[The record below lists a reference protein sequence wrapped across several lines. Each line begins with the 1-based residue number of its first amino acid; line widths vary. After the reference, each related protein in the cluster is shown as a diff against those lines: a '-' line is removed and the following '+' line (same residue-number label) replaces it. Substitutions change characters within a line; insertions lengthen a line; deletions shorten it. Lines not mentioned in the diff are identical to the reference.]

1 MESKHKNALIGAL
14 LAVVFV
20 MAVGYAAFAQ
30 TLTINGSATITSTWN
45 VHFDTTKTSGT
56 DVISPTTGAGGTQAP
71 TGSVGYEDEGQKANI
86 TAQLNQPGDKVV
98 FTLTIKNEGN
108 IAATLATPVVTLNGG
123 GSDAN
128 PDDLIVKEGNIIFTV
143 TAPTPTTINNPVP
156 PIVTLLGKPENFE
169 NTIGKPAIITKKR
182 VPTTVKRLI
191 ILETYLTVSLP
202 GRIPGI

>member
-45 VHFDTTKTSGT
+45 VHFDTTKTSGS

-71 TGSVGYEDEGQKANI
+71 TGSVGYEDNGQKANI

-128 PDDLIVKEGNIIFTV
+128 PDGLIVKEGNIIFTV
-143 TAPTPTTINNPVP
+143 TAPTPTTINGRDSATMT
-156 PIVTLLGKPENFE
+156 VTAEFDSNAQSVGA
-169 NTIGKPAIITKKR
+169 TTSSSIT
-182 VPTTVKRLI
+182 VTTVA
-191 ILETYLTVSLP
+191 SQA
-202 GRIPGI
+202 